1 MAEIYTDAQG
11 RRVYQDPAKGVVS
24 ATTGQII
31 DSSVLQPAQIIPILT
46 KPEDTTNYQSLIAGG
61 QGLIGAAPPPPSP
74 SDTDSDL
81 TRRINILMGLTPS
94 QPPSLETA
102 YASVYGQSGIEAAQQ
117 ETRMRQQHVK
127 SAQAELAGVQAQI
140 QGVIDKRNAQNL
152 ISERQASQ
160 GQVVGTILN
169 RQQQEVNRQAAIE
182 ALPLQA
188 LALAAQAK
196 IASLQGEAEF
206 AQSTLQAAQDKL
218 DTAFRLKL
226 KDIENE
232 YAYKKDLRNSIFDF
246 LTAEEKTRAEKK
258 QKEEDRKFTL
268 QKDQIDNAQNI
279 ARSAMDNGQ
288 ADIAAKITALDPKS
302 AAFIRDLTAL
312 QAQIKLKPSVQGD
325 FEQAFL
331 RDTGRLPTVNELL
344 NYKTREAA
352 AGREPKDTEGLSSI
366 DLVAYA
372 QQWASTG
379 KIPTG
384 LPKGMFGVVSQ
395 FAKEMPKQEGTIID
409 VNTGVKPDISD
420 ARIDGMT
427 ALYDIFKKT
436 EDLKRLEKERIS
448 GVVAGTI
455 GKIFGSTAQQRYIDL
470 RTEIIDLLAR
480 ARTGAALTT
489 QEEKFYTNQLP
500 GRFTEAF
507 FLGPNAKKRID
518 NFATKI
524 NGTLNTKLKAN
535 SASIVGFST
544 IKLGGKDYKVGDI
557 IEVNGVK
564 GRVLADG
571 SIAIVQ

>member
-31 DSSVLQPAQIIPILT
+31 DSSVLQPAQIIPILP

-61 QGLIGAAPPPPSP
+61 QGLIGAAPPPPAP

-226 KDIENE
+226 KEI
-232 YAYKKDLRNSIFDF
+232 S
-246 LTAEEKTRAEKK
+246 EEIHYMINFKY
-258 QKEEDRKFTL
+258 QF
-268 QKDQIDNAQNI
+268 
-279 ARSAMDNGQ
+279 
-288 ADIAAKITALDPKS
+288 KITSSGSSPPTRDGGNREYTFGHKYFSVEKSRDPH
-302 AAFIRDLTAL
+302 
-312 QAQIKLKPSVQGD
+312 
-325 FEQAFL
+325 
-331 RDTGRLPTVNELL
+331 
-344 NYKTREAA
+344 
-352 AGREPKDTEGLSSI
+352 
-366 DLVAYA
+366 LV
-372 QQWASTG
+372 
-379 KIPTG
+379 K
-384 LPKGMFGVVSQ
+384 
-395 FAKEMPKQEGTIID
+395 
-409 VNTGVKPDISD
+409 
-420 ARIDGMT
+420 
-427 ALYDIFKKT
+427 
-436 EDLKRLEKERIS
+436 
-448 GVVAGTI
+448 
-455 GKIFGSTAQQRYIDL
+455 
-470 RTEIIDLLAR
+470 
-480 ARTGAALTT
+480 
-489 QEEKFYTNQLP
+489 
-500 GRFTEAF
+500 
-507 FLGPNAKKRID
+507 
-518 NFATKI
+518 
-524 NGTLNTKLKAN
+524 
-535 SASIVGFST
+535 
-544 IKLGGKDYKVGDI
+544 
-557 IEVNGVK
+557 
-564 GRVLADG
+564 
-571 SIAIVQ
+571 